1 MFAKSMLEISALAL
15 LQPPACRIESSPGAD
30 WHPGLLIIE
39 EENLHN
45 IKMHFFFANFVKN
58 VDQTYAC

>member
-1 MFAKSMLEISALAL
+1 MFAKSMLEISALVL

-30 WHPGLLIIE
+30 CHPGLLIIE

-45 IKMHFFFANFVKN
+45 IKMQFFANFVKN
-58 VDQTYAC
+58 MDQTYAC